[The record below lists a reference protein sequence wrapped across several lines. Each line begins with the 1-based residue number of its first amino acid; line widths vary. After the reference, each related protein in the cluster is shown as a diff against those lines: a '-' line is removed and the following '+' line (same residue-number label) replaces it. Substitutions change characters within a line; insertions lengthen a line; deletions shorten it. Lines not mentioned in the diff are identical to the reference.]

1 MLIRTGLP
9 RAGPLARCILKAQEV
24 TTKVVYRLPHGIST
38 AVASPCQ
45 TLRELLAGDHE
56 LTHTN
61 SPAHQLV
68 VSRMRS
74 SPRVCTLVLFHF
86 LHNSI
91 LCGAE
96 LKFRVTYTHFI

>member
-24 TTKVVYRLPHGIST
+24 TTKVVYQLPHGIST

-56 LTHTN
+56 
-61 SPAHQLV
+61 
-68 VSRMRS
+68 
-74 SPRVCTLVLFHF
+74 
-86 LHNSI
+86 
-91 LCGAE
+91 
-96 LKFRVTYTHFI
+96 